1 MAGDLNGF
9 GVEKGRGREDLGEG
23 AKEGREGRGNL
34 QGGELLSC
42 PPSKLCFFFL
52 FLGFFYKTYFI

>member
-1 MAGDLNGF
+1 MAGDLNSF

-42 PPSKLCFFFL
+42 PPSKVCFFFC
-52 FLGFFYKTYFI
+52 